1 MLKATQ
7 PLSDGAGIPA
17 GLLGFQNTLYLLP
30 HWRNQ
35 VSERRRDLYEALLQV
50 GKGLSDVT
58 KVVEGGRE
66 HILFGLVK
74 RLWPSVEFLNIDKLS
89 DNFVGGIFLGLK
101 GSKNRNLGKQIQ

>member
-1 MLKATQ
+1 M
-7 PLSDGAGIPA
+7 
-17 GLLGFQNTLYLLP
+17 
-30 HWRNQ
+30 
-35 VSERRRDLYEALLQV
+35 YEALLQV